1 MTVPGGLPPE
11 WAALTAASAVLRQR
25 AARAIASLP
34 PASLAQPV
42 DTGQVSLE
50 RLQMLGRNGDEARA
64 RLPVVERLAER
75 SVWTLSPGAADPRGL
90 QTAATAR
97 SIARGIDMK
106 VVVDLRAL
114 DGPVAASPDL
124 ADLVLVAPV
133 FLQMILVDQ
142 RAVILHGPR
151 LDPSAGRSC
160 WLHPDPLVV
169 EAAVDLWE
177 VTVHNA
183 IPLPDHV
190 VFLTDRQ
197 RAIAALLLHGHTDA
211 AIARELGVSVRTVA
225 SEVRHLMDATGT
237 TTRYQTAMRLFDR

>member
-1 MTVPGGLPPE
+1 MTVPAGLPPE
-11 WAALTAASAVLRQR
+11 WAALTTASAVLRQR
-25 AARAIASLP
+25 AARAIAALP
-34 PASLAQPV
+34 PASLTQPV
-42 DTGQVSLE
+42 DPGQVSLE
-50 RLQMLGRNGDEARA
+50 RLQMLGRNGDEVRA

-90 QTAATAR
+90 QAAATAR

-114 DGPVAASPDL
+114 DGPVAASPEV

-151 LDPSAGRSC
+151 LDPSTGPSC
-160 WLHPDPLVV
+160 WLHPDPPVV
-169 EAAVDLWE
+169 EAAGDLWE
-177 VTVHNA
+177 MTLRNA

-190 VFLTDRQ
+190 VVLTDRQ
-197 RAIAALLLHGHTDA
+197 RAIAALLLHGRTDA

-237 TTRYQTAMRLFDR
+237 TTRYQTAMRLFER